1 MSNRILVPIDGSD
14 PSFKAV
20 KFAAEHHPDSHITV
34 LHVVSPSEGLVGSGD
49 AAYISQE
56 TIDAAISRG
65 EKICEDAQ
73 QRIEATGSDAT
84 VTVESAVRIGRPTST
99 IIEFAEADGTDHI
112 VIGSH
117 GRSGVKRILLGSVAE
132 TVVRR
137 ADIPVTVVR

>member
-1 MSNRILVPIDGSD
+1 MSNRILVPIDGSE
-14 PSFKAV
+14 PSFEAV
-20 KFAAEHHPDSHITV
+20 EFALENHPESHITV
-34 LHVVSPSEGLVGSGD
+34 LHVISPSEGLVGSGD

-73 QRIEATGSDAT
+73 KRYEALDETAGIT
-84 VTVESAVRIGRPTST
+84 FESAVRIGRPTST
-99 IIEFAEADGTDHI
+99 IIEYAEADGTDHI

-117 GRSGVKRILLGSVAE
+117 GRSGVARILLGSVAE

-137 ADIPVTVVR
+137 ATMPVTVVR